1 MMEKLLGILDACVL
15 WDAVDVE
22 PGSVVTTSVGSKD
35 QMV

>member
-22 PGSVVTTSVGSKD
+22 PGSVVTTSVG
-35 QMV
+35 